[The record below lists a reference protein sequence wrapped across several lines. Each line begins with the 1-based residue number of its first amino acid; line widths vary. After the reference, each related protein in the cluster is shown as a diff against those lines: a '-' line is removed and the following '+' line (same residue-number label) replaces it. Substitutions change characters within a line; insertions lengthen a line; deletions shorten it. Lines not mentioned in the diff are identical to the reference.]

1 VVICRVLTLATTAY
15 KDLPDENVIKEAVA
29 KFCQGCLDTKAAKHA
44 CLEQPRSIQEALNM
58 VKHHQYI
65 SKVIHIDGRSS
76 GMNPCIDQV
85 SIDMDYIKSLVK
97 EMEAEKVQEQSPISD
112 ESSDYSY
119 SGSDMACFFCKIPCH
134 RKRDCRRYKAW
145 LRKKSEKH

>member
-1 VVICRVLTLATTAY
+1 MS
-15 KDLPDENVIKEAVA
+15 
-29 KFCQGCLDTKAAKHA
+29 
-44 CLEQPRSIQEALNM
+44 RSIQEALNM
-58 VKHHQYI
+58 VNHHQYI
-65 SKVIHIDGRSS
+65 SKVIIIDGGSS